1 MADEKEINQPTGT
14 ATTMGEETEQS
25 AHKTAAQK
33 MNNDARLATEK
44 EHNMTLWQGI
54 KLYPKAVAWSL
65 LISTCI
71 AMEGYDLCLLSNFY
85 GFPQF
90 NRYVIRLSL
99 PKICQVTAVFHSG
112 ICVTRRVPT
121 ITVVGKHSLTTH
133 SYGCPS
139 TAGNDSTRG
148 RAFANRLVG
157 NMDSNFQMGHGRF
170 HQRGKQVCPTELTSV
185 RSSAFSST
193 ASCPRNSATDTLS

>member
-1 MADEKEINQPTGT
+1 MADEKETNQPTGT
-14 ATTMGEETEQS
+14 ATAMGEETEQS

-54 KLYPKAVAWSL
+54 KLYPKAVAWSV

-90 NRYVIRLSL
+90 NRYVLRLPL
-99 PKICQVTAVFHSG
+99 PKGCPVTAIFHIH
-112 ICVTRRVPT
+112 ICIIRSWPT
-121 ITVVGKHSLTTH
+121 ITAVGKRSPTTH

-139 TAGNDSTRG
+139 AAGDDPTQGKALTNC
-148 RAFANRLVG
+148 LVG
-157 NMDSNFQMGHGRF
+157 NMESNFQMEHGRSQQ
-170 HQRGKQVCPTELTSV
+170 HGKQVCLTEQTSG
-185 RSSAFSST
+185 RSSVSSST
-193 ASCPRNSATDTLS
+193 ASCPRDSATDTLS